1 MAKYLSK
8 LLKPLIDD
16 AKYVCQGTKQLTD
29 QLRNVKL
36 DKRQPFKIITGD
48 IVAYYPN
55 IPEDHMID
63 IMNLIWTRYYC
74 QDLTKED
81 RESGAYP
88 TLELFNKILIAA
100 MTSLI
105 IEGPDGQTYRQIKGL
120 AMGVACSPDI
130 ANLYGNWFERD
141 WIHQAQCVAFYHRY
155 IDDIFAIVYI
165 DDWDP
170 EYLGERDARSYMSE
184 TICFDGCTIDWE
196 PPTDAL
202 AFLDLWIYI
211 DGDRTLQW
219 KPYCKAGNHRER
231 IPWESAHPTDI
242 KRGTFIGELSRLAT
256 LSSKLEHYLA
266 AVRDLS
272 NLYVQRGYP
281 AKVISHWKK
290 QYIRKRW
297 EVKDLPKT
305 DCEDH
310 VIMLKT
316 VFNDAWNS
324 FNIHELEH
332 VMIQPILQYM
342 AEWRARE
349 PLSYLS
355 PDEVDNVIPMDSLLG
370 NHVDVFVEEFAG
382 RTLGGA
388 SADVI
393 IEALSDR
400 TAPLLKRLVTVQA
413 LDGELSTSEMNL
425 LNYEYWIL
433 GNRQFLLSRKRTA
446 NVGDLVT
453 RWRRSQVRASF
464 DWSDDPVSV
473 IMLQAERDR
482 DFFFFVL
489 EEIHKDKNEAYTH
502 AAEVEDDQL
511 CAEGGLIGRDA
522 LDFRGL
528 RQLTLSQAW
537 SRSSTQQMDTSEWW
551 Q

>member
-1 MAKYLSK
+1 
-8 LLKPLIDD
+8 
-16 AKYVCQGTKQLTD
+16 
-29 QLRNVKL
+29 
-36 DKRQPFKIITGD
+36 
-48 IVAYYPN
+48 
-55 IPEDHMID
+55 
-63 IMNLIWTRYYC
+63 
-74 QDLTKED
+74 
-81 RESGAYP
+81 
-88 TLELFNKILIAA
+88 
-100 MTSLI
+100 
-105 IEGPDGQTYRQIKGL
+105 
-120 AMGVACSPDI
+120 
-130 ANLYGNWFERD
+130 
-141 WIHQAQCVAFYHRY
+141 
-155 IDDIFAIVYI
+155 
-165 DDWDP
+165 
-170 EYLGERDARSYMSE
+170 
-184 TICFDGCTIDWE
+184 
-196 PPTDAL
+196 
-202 AFLDLWIYI
+202 
-211 DGDRTLQW
+211 
-219 KPYCKAGNHRER
+219 
-231 IPWESAHPTDI
+231 
-242 KRGTFIGELSRLAT
+242 
-256 LSSKLEHYLA
+256 
-266 AVRDLS
+266 
-272 NLYVQRGYP
+272 
-281 AKVISHWKK
+281 
-290 QYIRKRW
+290 
-297 EVKDLPKT
+297 
-305 DCEDH
+305 
-310 VIMLKT
+310 MLKT

-433 GNRQFLLSRKRTA
+433 GNRRFLLSRKRTA

-482 DFFFFVL
+482 DFVL

-537 SRSSTQQMDTSEWW
+537 SRSSTQQMDTSE
-551 Q
+551 